1 MLAYMR
7 KVVSLVLSLIFLC
20 TPLTASAMGFE
31 EERTIAREIITLLD
45 SQGLIVY
52 DQEITWPVKMVT
64 DRLADHV
71 KDPIYT
77 FQVHVVMDKSINAF
91 AIPDGHIFINIG
103 TILFA
108 RDIDELAA
116 VIGHEMGH
124 AQLRHIPETIKEQKK
139 ITAMSIAGMILGT
152 LVSAKNPQVGS
163 ALVLSSLGGGENIKL
178 AYSRRY
184 ENEADEFGNDLMRAS
199 GFSPSAMN
207 RFLVRLGPFSGGA
220 NIPEYLLTHPHITNR
235 LSATSPDIPN
245 PQPDEHY
252 WTLYASTAGLV
263 LPEEEAV
270 QRAQGIPDPYRRLAL
285 GLAETRKGRHEE
297 ALRHLNGLDLPLA
310 YAYKGLNLAMAG
322 KKDEAYPYLKKYG
335 NSARTRIVLAEIMEE
350 RGEFDEAVSLL
361 APYQKQNIQVDY
373 KLGLLYEKSSKQALS
388 HVSFARYFFKTGK
401 YKASIYHIDQAL
413 KQEKEID
420 VTVAEELKEMKK
432 LVGKLEKP

>member
-1 MLAYMR
+1 
-7 KVVSLVLSLIFLC
+7 
-20 TPLTASAMGFE
+20 
-31 EERTIAREIITLLD
+31 
-45 SQGLIVY
+45 
-52 DQEITWPVKMVT
+52 
-64 DRLADHV
+64 
-71 KDPIYT
+71 
-77 FQVHVVMDKSINAF
+77 
-91 AIPDGHIFINIG
+91 
-103 TILFA
+103 
-108 RDIDELAA
+108 
-116 VIGHEMGH
+116 
-124 AQLRHIPETIKEQKK
+124 
-139 ITAMSIAGMILGT
+139 
-152 LVSAKNPQVGS
+152 
-163 ALVLSSLGGGENIKL
+163 
-178 AYSRRY
+178 
-184 ENEADEFGNDLMRAS
+184 
-199 GFSPSAMN
+199 MN

-235 LSATSPDIPN
+235 LSATSQDIPN